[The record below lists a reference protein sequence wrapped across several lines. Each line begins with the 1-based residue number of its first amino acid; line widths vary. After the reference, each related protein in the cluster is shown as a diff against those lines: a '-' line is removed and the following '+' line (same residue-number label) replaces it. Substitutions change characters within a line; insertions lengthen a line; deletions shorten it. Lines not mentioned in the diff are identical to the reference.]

1 MAMKAGL
8 GLLGGIGAFVKPGEK
23 IVLKPNVLIGA
34 SPERCVCTHPAILS
48 AAGKILLEAGAKVTW
63 GDSPAVGG
71 AVNMNLSGLKKA
83 ADDIGIELADF
94 SHGRAVMHS
103 AALLSHRL
111 VIADAV
117 LDADG
122 VISLPKL
129 KTHGLTRF
137 TGAVKNQF
145 GCVPGLLKN
154 QQHAR
159 MPDVLN
165 FAAMLVDINTLVRPR
180 LYIMDAVMAMEGNGP
195 RSGRPRK
202 LGLLLIS
209 SDPIALDAVA
219 CKLIDLDPAFVPTS
233 APGENRGWALITMI
247 ILKSSAKKL
256 KITSVV
262 TSMSFASRSFHVR
275 AAASAYLSRIAPARG
290 RSSINRSATTT
301 AFASGTAR

>member
-1 MAMKAGL
+1 M
-8 GLLGGIGAFVKPGEK
+8 
-23 IVLKPNVLIGA
+23 
-34 SPERCVCTHPAILS
+34 
-48 AAGKILLEAGAKVTW
+48 TW

-122 VISLPKL
+122 LISLPKL
-129 KTHGLTRF
+129 KAHQLTRF

-165 FAAMLVDINTLVRPR
+165 FATMLVDINTLIKPR
-180 LYIMDAVMAMEGNGP
+180 LFIMDAVMAMEGNGP

-209 SDPIALDAVA
+209 TDPIALDAE
-219 CKLIDLDPAFVPTS
+219 PANLSTS
-233 APGENRGWALITMI
+233 TRPL
-247 ILKSSAKKL
+247 
-256 KITSVV
+256 
-262 TSMSFASRSFHVR
+262 
-275 AAASAYLSRIAPARG
+275 Y
-290 RSSINRSATTT
+290 
-301 AFASGTAR
+301 